1 MNHSVQSTSEN
12 LHYLLNPRSLAII
25 GVSRNPDS
33 FGYPL
38 VEIAQKNGYA
48 GRLYLVNPKADTI
61 LGLPCYPSILD
72 IPDEVDAAM
81 IMVPRKFA
89 GQAVE
94 DCVRKG
100 VKGIVM
106 ITAGFAEAGEE
117 GRRQQD
123 ELVAK
128 ARDKGIRIIGP
139 NTLGYY
145 SAPVRLDAIM
155 SGFIKP
161 GHAALISQSG
171 NLTQSLTFPG
181 AQRGLGFRYV
191 VGLGNQADVQAHD
204 LIRYFRDDPDTRVI
218 AVHIEGL
225 RDGRRFMEEVRET
238 VRVKPVVVV
247 KSGRSEKG
255 ARVASSHTASIAGN
269 DAVYQAAFRQCGAIP
284 VETFCG
290 LTSALLAFAQGKPMR
305 GRRVCIISEGG
316 GDCAWTSDA
325 CVRRRFDVP
334 ELSAETQA
342 RLKQIIPPNGSV
354 SNPIDLAGW
363 QNFVEATEIVL
374 ADDAIDGIILV
385 GGFAGN
391 FHISP
396 RDYDKEKGCVERMC
410 RLLARAAKPVLIY
423 SYSGYKR
430 SPLTDLLAEHG
441 IPLFLDHHDAVE
453 AMAVLARFQEIQSAT
468 AGRRFESA
476 LPTTER
482 RADSAARAWLETE
495 AKALLRQYDI
505 PFPEERFA
513 CNAAEAAALA
523 HEIGLPVAL
532 KIVSR
537 DILHKSDAGCVK
549 LNLCRDAEVEQ
560 AFAEIMANARRF
572 APTRTSRGAGQQD
585 GPGAGRRG
593 DHRRPERCDLWSG
606 GHVRAR
612 WHLRRDPEGCR
623 VQSLSSGRDRRGRN
637 DPGDQGIPGS
647 GWRGA
652 HRPADLGAIKRA
664 LLNVSRLLIAHREI
678 QEVDLNPVKAHV
690 RGLQALDARV
700 IASGGAQ

>member
-1 MNHSVQSTSEN
+1 MKTDPEIEN

-61 LGLPCYPSILD
+61 LGLKCYPSILD

-100 VKGIVM
+100 VKGIIM

-145 SAPVRLDAIM
+145 SAPVGLDAIM

-204 LIRYFRDDPDTRVI
+204 LIRCFRDDPDTRAI

-225 RDGRRFMEEVRET
+225 RDGRRFMNEVRET
-238 VRVKPVVVV
+238 VRVKPVLVV

-325 CVRRRFDVP
+325 CVRRGLEVP
-334 ELSAETQA
+334 ELSAESQA
-342 RLKQIIPPNGSV
+342 RLKQIIPLNGSV

-363 QNFVEATEIVL
+363 QNFVEATGIVL
-374 ADDAIDGIILV
+374 ADDRIDGIILV

-396 RDYDKEKGCVERMC
+396 RDYDKEKLCVERMC
-410 RLLARAAKPVLIY
+410 ALLASAAKPVLIY

-430 SPLTDLLAEHG
+430 SPLTDWLSEHG

-453 AMAVLARFQEIQSAT
+453 AMAVLARFHEIQSAT

-476 LPTTER
+476 LPSAER
-482 RADSAARAWLETE
+482 RADSAKGAWLETE
-495 AKALLRQYDI
+495 AKTLLREYEI
-505 PFPEERFA
+505 PFPEERFVR
-513 CNAAEAAALA
+513 NGMEAAALA
-523 HEIGLPVAL
+523 REIGFPVAL

-537 DILHKSDAGCVK
+537 DILHKSDAGCVR
-549 LNLCRDAEVEQ
+549 LNLCGEAEVEQ
-560 AFAEIMANARRF
+560 AFAEIMGNARRF
-572 APTRTSRGAGQQD
+572 APDADIAGALVSRMDLEPGVEVIIGGLNDPTFGPAVMFGLGGIFVETLKDVAFRVCPLDETDAEEMIREIKGFPVLAGARGA
-585 GPGAGRRG
+585 P
-593 DHRRPERCDLWSG
+593 PVDL
-606 GHVRAR
+606 
-612 WHLRRDPEGCR
+612 D
-623 VQSLSSGRDRRGRN
+623 
-637 DPGDQGIPGS
+637 
-647 GWRGA
+647 
-652 HRPADLGAIKRA
+652 AIKRA

-690 RGLQALDARV
+690 KGLQALDARV
-700 IASGGAQ
+700 ITSGGVQ